1 MEKRSERFLKLMF
14 FSGVFFNTDFCR
26 FVLNILRKEK
36 NRVIKIERPLNYLGG
51 QHCAGVSP
59 RL

>member
-36 NRVIKIERPLNYLGG
+36 NRVIEIERPLNYLGG
-51 QHCAGVSP
+51 
-59 RL
+59 